1 MVEYTIGN
9 QYRHLDYIYAEGRV
23 VALHVKNGNADSLY
37 YILTDHLGSW
47 NKVMRQNKTIVQQ
60 THFDPW
66 GNRMEYSSWNTPQTQ
81 VSFSFH
87 RGFTGHEHYDRFKV
101 VNANARLYDPV
112 IGRFFSPDPFVQ
124 APDFT
129 QNFNRYSYCMNN
141 PVMYSDPDGEFW
153 HIIAGAII
161 GGVVNWFANGAE
173 FTWQGL
179 AYFGIGAAAGALG
192 AGVGAGIAS
201 VYAGSSFSAGFCGS
215 VIAMPSSLGVIG
227 GFSSGF
233 AGGFVNGFSSGLGNG
248 LMQTK
253 SFTKSLGFAFDN
265 GIKQGVSGG
274 VVGGLIGG
282 YSAYMKGNHPLT
294 GQKPYLDISL
304 KNYQNVLQNN
314 PSNCKNATLESI
326 EKMNGGT
333 RTQDDFKKLGD
344 AYLETH
350 PQAHLEEYFENLGFN
365 VEDPSTMP
373 VGTIEDAFRN
383 NYPIVVEDATTFGG
397 HTMTLVRIRQWTSNS
412 PKWIWFAD
420 PSKKGLS
427 KFLFDY
433 LFETNGLYIFKL

>member
-1 MVEYTIGN
+1 MKNVITSSAT
-9 QYRHLDYIYAEGRV
+9 RHLDDIYAEGREV
-23 VALHVKNGNADSLY
+23 TPHVKNGNADS
-37 YILTDHLGSW
+37 
-47 NKVMRQNKTIVQQ
+47 
-60 THFDPW
+60 
-66 GNRMEYSSWNTPQTQ
+66 
-81 VSFSFH
+81 
-87 RGFTGHEHYDRFKV
+87 
-101 VNANARLYDPV
+101 LYDPV

-129 QNFNRYSYCMNN
+129 QNYNRYSYCMNN
-141 PVMYSDPDGEFW
+141 PVMFSDKDGEFW

-161 GGVVNWFANGAE
+161 GGIVNWFANGAE
-173 FTWQGL
+173 P
-179 AYFGIGAAAGALG
+179 
-192 AGVGAGIAS
+192 S

-383 NYPIVVEDATTFGG
+383 NYPIVVEDATTLGG